1 MERSSALHRAL
12 EAVRHLTDPEPPWN
26 ALLESSCRLLG
37 GDSASLITLDRDFDL
52 LDVQQWNVD
61 PQATRAYTEHYFK
74 FDIVTPK
81 SIGAIPGT
89 WLNTQEMYSADVL
102 SRNEYYA
109 DFLTRYG
116 MPQMLTCVVEETA
129 AERCGLSI
137 QRSRIVPYARR
148 DLETTAIR
156 SFTQALR
163 TAMDERR
170 ERAML
175 WLANVEP
182 AFAQY
187 GEAIVLADRKGRL
200 RHPSTS
206 NMFEHL
212 ASRFGIRLRDGTLW
226 TADAKL
232 HALILGSLA
241 IAARTVQR
249 VERLT
254 VKDPKS
260 GARGTIDIVR
270 AHTHLRFANE
280 PLLMVRLSITTPRS
294 VESLDVYCEAFDITS
309 AEARVLHALTLGRTA
324 AQCAVEFGVSIH
336 TVRKQIAML
345 REKMGCHRQIDLV
358 RKANAATSA

>member
-12 EAVRHLTDPEPPWN
+12 EAARHLTDHEPPWN

-61 PQATRAYTEHYFK
+61 PQATQAYTEHYFK

-81 SIGAIPGT
+81 SVGAIPGT
-89 WLNTQEMYSADVL
+89 WLDTQELYSADVL
-102 SRNEYYA
+102 SQNEYYA
-109 DFLTRYG
+109 DFLNRYG
-116 MPQMLTCVVEETA
+116 MRQMLTCVVEEAGT
-129 AERCGLSI
+129 ERCGLSI

-170 ERAML
+170 ERAKL
-175 WLANVEP
+175 WLASIEP

-187 GEAIVLADRKGRL
+187 GEAVVLADRKGRL
-200 RHPSTS
+200 RHSSTS

-212 ASRFGIRLRDGTLW
+212 ASRLDIHLRDGTLW
-226 TADAKL
+226 ISDAKL

-241 IAARTVQR
+241 NAARSSQR

-254 VKDPKS
+254 VNNPKS
-260 GARGTIDIVR
+260 RTSGTIDIVR
-270 AHTHLRFANE
+270 AHTHLRFTNE
-280 PLLMVRLSITTPRS
+280 PLLMVRLSLATPRT
-294 VESLDVYCEAFDITS
+294 VESPDVYCDAFDITG

-336 TVRKQIAML
+336 TVRTQIAML

-358 RKANAATSA
+358 RKANAATGT